1 MVHGSS
7 LLVMTRFFG
16 NPLAA
21 GVFARAG
28 TRMLAI
34 ALALALP
41 FATVLTACDESRPT
55 SQSSA
60 TDLKPLELIV
70 PDSVS
75 TLDPRYSTRSLD
87 IKVTRLVHAGLVGL
101 DPATLEPIPWLA
113 RSWKWLDPRTLRVQ
127 LKPGLKFHSGKPL
140 TPTDVCAT
148 FEALNDPAIASPH
161 RAVVRA
167 IGACRPIESGAVEIS
182 LSEPRATLLTDL
194 EVPILRADQAR
205 LPPQSEGTLDGLG
218 PYRIASTEFGRVLL
232 EPANTGL
239 MPTPTSPVA
248 VHTVRDAN
256 ARALRLL
263 AGRADI
269 APNGVSPELLSELE
283 GRDGLL
289 VRARPGANV
298 TYLLYQNDRPPFNR
312 PDVRHAIAQAI
323 DREKIVKALFSGR
336 AQLASWIF
344 PRGHWSHPKGL
355 LPEPYDPKR
364 ARPILEKLK
373 PVTLLTG
380 TDRFRVLVARA
391 IAQMLG
397 DAGLRVRV
405 VSLDLGVLLQRLDAG
420 DFQLAL
426 LQMPELTEP
435 NILKWFFHPSAVPG
449 EGGEGRNRA
458 RYRSPRAGALL
469 DEGSTQVDLSARQRA
484 YAELAYLMA
493 ADLPILPLWH
503 EAQVAV
509 VSERAQDFMPSAE
522 GRWISVAKLP

>member
-1 MVHGSS
+1 MGSALS
-7 LLVMTRFFG
+7 
-16 NPLAA
+16 AA
-21 GVFARAG
+21 FCRCGFRVVAVA
-28 TRMLAI
+28 L
-34 ALALALP
+34 LALMI
-41 FATVLTACDESRPT
+41 ACDSGKNPSPSPSL
-55 SQSSA
+55 SQA
-60 TDLKPLELIV
+60 AARLKPIELIV
-70 PDSVS
+70 PDAVS

-101 DPATLEPIPWLA
+101 HPDTLEPIPWLA
-113 RSWKWLDPRTLRVQ
+113 RSWEWVGPMTLRVH
-127 LKPGLKFHSGKPL
+127 LRPGLVFHSGKPL
-140 TPTDVCAT
+140 TPEDVCAT
-148 FEALNDPAIASPH
+148 FDALNDPAVASPH

-167 IGACRPIESGAVEIS
+167 IGSCRGLGPDALEIS

-205 LPPQSEGTLDGLG
+205 LPPRSDGNLDGLG

-232 EPANTGL
+232 EPADTGL
-239 MPTPTSPVA
+239 LPRPKSRVA

-269 APNGVSPELLSELE
+269 APNGISPELLHEFE
-283 GRDGLL
+283 GRDDLI

-298 TYLLYQNDRPPFNR
+298 TYLIYQNDRPPFNR
-312 PDVRHAIAQAI
+312 ADVRHAVAQAI
-323 DREKIVKALFSGR
+323 DREQIVESLFSGR
-336 AQLASWIF
+336 AQLASWVF
-344 PRGHWSHPKGL
+344 PRGHWSHPEGL
-355 LPEPYDPKR
+355 APEPYAPERVK
-364 ARPILEKLK
+364 PILQSLP
-373 PVTLLTG
+373 PVTLLTS

-397 DAGLRVRV
+397 DAGLSVRV

-420 DFQLAL
+420 DFELAL

-435 NILKWFFHPSAVPG
+435 NILKWFFHPSGVPG

-469 DEGSTQVDLSARQRA
+469 DEGAAKVDLLARQRA
-484 YAELAYLMA
+484 YAELARLMA
-493 ADLPILPLWH
+493 QDLPILPLWH
-503 EAQVAV
+503 EPQVAV
-509 VSERAQDFMPSAE
+509 VSARAAEFMPSAE